1 MHELPVYN
9 LQEKYVNFNISNSHV
24 WVFFFFWLN
33 LFLLLQVVV
42 PAARLVAANVPLDA
56 SVRAI
61 PAAPAAVNEE
71 VNVMFC
77 YNNVNLF
84 VCTRHRFASHE
95 CCLSMR

>member
-1 MHELPVYN
+1 MAKL
-9 LQEKYVNFNISNSHV
+9 ISLS
-24 WVFFFFWLN
+24 
-33 LFLLLQVVV
+33 QVVV
-42 PAARLVAANVPLDA
+42 PAARLVAANVPLAA

-84 VCTRHRFASHE
+84 VCTSSSFCIA
-95 CCLSMR
+95 